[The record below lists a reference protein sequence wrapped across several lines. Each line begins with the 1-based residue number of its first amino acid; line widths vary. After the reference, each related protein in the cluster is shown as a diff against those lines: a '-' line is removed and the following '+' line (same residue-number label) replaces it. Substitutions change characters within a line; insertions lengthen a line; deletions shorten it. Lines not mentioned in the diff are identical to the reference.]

1 MDVSRNIKS
10 LKISA
15 LQAVSNQRF
24 IKRSEEEVWQDFVNG
39 SESALV
45 YIYREYSNKLFN
57 YGMQFVKDRE
67 FVLDVMQDLFYYL
80 IKTHK
85 RLGKTTSIKFY
96 LLSSMRRML
105 LRRLKEE
112 KRINTESL
120 EQKSFDVAFQGVD
133 PGSLEEYEVQ
143 VLKNACNSLPPRQKE
158 AILLLFYEELS
169 YSEIAEVM
177 CIKKIKYART
187 LIYRSIETLRSII
200 TGSKSSR

>member
-10 LKISA
+10 LKISSPPT
-15 LQAVSNQRF
+15 VSNQRF
-24 IKRSEEEVWQDFVNG
+24 IKRSEEEVWQDFING

-57 YGMQFVKDRE
+57 YGMHFVKDRE

-80 IKTHK
+80 IKTHE

-96 LLSSMRRML
+96 LFSSMRRMVI
-105 LRRLKEE
+105 RRLKDE
-112 KRINTESL
+112 RRLNTESL
-120 EQKSFDVAFQGVD
+120 GQKSFDVAFQGVD
-133 PGSLEEYEVQ
+133 PGSLEEYEVKL
-143 VLKNACNSLPPRQKE
+143 LKNACDSLPPRQKE

-200 TGSKSSR
+200 TRSKSSR